1 MKITV
6 LGCGALGQLWL
17 VALSR
22 QGHSVQGWLQVPQS
36 VCAVDVISPQ
46 GQESRLQLP
55 ANNTAHLAA
64 SDLLLVTL
72 KARQVSAAVRALL
85 PQLQA
90 DCAILLLHNGLGT
103 REELPVLVQPLI
115 MGTTTHAAH
124 REEDKI
130 HHVYAGTTRI
140 GPGNSQAQQASAI
153 AQVLNQALPEVTW
166 HNNITASSWV
176 KLTANCVINPLTAI
190 YDCCNGELES
200 HVAEIEA
207 ICREVAMVMDREG
220 YHTHYESLL
229 FYVSQV
235 IRSTTDNI
243 SSMLQDVR
251 AQRHSEI
258 DYINGYVLRRA
269 RAHRLSVP
277 ENQRLFDLVKRKEES
292 YGQND
297 SALSDR
303 W

>member
-17 VALSR
+17 AALSR
-22 QGHSVQGWLQVPQS
+22 QGHSVQGWLRVPQS

-46 GQESRLQLP
+46 GRESRLQLP
-55 ANNTAHLAA
+55 ANNAEHLAK

-72 KARQVSAAVRALL
+72 KAWQVSGAVRALW
-85 PQLQA
+85 PQLRA

-103 REELPVLVQPLI
+103 REELPALVQPLI

-124 REEDKI
+124 REEAKI
-130 HHVYAGTTRI
+130 HHVYDGTTRI

-153 AQVLNQALPEVTW
+153 AEVLHHALPEVAW
-166 HNNITASSWV
+166 HNNIAASSWV
-176 KLTANCVINPLTAI
+176 KLAANCVINPLTAI
-190 YDCCNGELES
+190 HDCRNGELERYA
-200 HVAEIEA
+200 AEIEA

-229 FYVSQV
+229 FYVGQV
-235 IRSTTDNI
+235 IRSTADNV

-258 DYINGYVLRRA
+258 DYINGHILRRA
-269 RAHRLSVP
+269 RAHGLSVP

-297 SALSDR
+297 SSLSGR